1 MDDREFAD
9 GLETVLRDLRAQC
22 AVQPDIRTDDTYG
35 IMLWAPDGSA
45 QGLTSP
51 LGGTG
56 ADLLAHLADQVQ
68 DWAVE
73 ALWSEG
79 ASAVWP
85 QCPTHPDPHP
95 LTATVRTD
103 TAVWVC
109 PKKGTTVARIGE
121 LETQ

>member
-1 MDDREFAD
+1 MEFAEA
-9 GLETVLRDLRAQC
+9 LETVLRDLQVQC
-22 AVQPDIRTDDTYG
+22 AVQPRIREDDRFG
-35 IMLWAPDGSA
+35 IMLWAPDGSG

-51 LGGTG
+51 LGGT
-56 ADLLAHLADQVQ
+56 AAERLVHLADQVQ
-68 DWAVE
+68 EWAVE

-85 QCPTHPDPHP
+85 QCPTHPDTHP

-109 PKKGTTVARIGE
+109 PKRGAVVARIGE
-121 LETQ
+121 LETR